1 MAEPQAGSDV
11 HPPSE
16 GELVIGAA
24 DFAARATQMISGARM
39 ELALLSQELDRRI
52 YGTEVFGEALRR
64 FVLQHGRTKVR
75 VLVNHTQAAVAN
87 SPRLVELGRGLSS
100 FVEFR
105 ELLPMR
111 QQTVRDEYL
120 VADGRLLL
128 YRETPNDLEAKY
140 YGAAPHMGRM
150 QLKHFDLLWNESQPA
165 QELRKLGI

>member
-1 MAEPQAGSDV
+1 MADPQNGTDV

-16 GELVIGAA
+16 GELVTGVAG
-24 DFAARATQMISGARM
+24 FAARATQMVAGARM
-39 ELALLSQELDRRI
+39 QLALLSQELDRRI
-52 YGTEVFGEALRR
+52 YGTEAFGDALRR
-64 FVLQHGRTKVR
+64 FVLQHQRTRVR
-75 VLVNHTQAAVAN
+75 ALVNNTQAAIAN
-87 SPRLVELGRGLSS
+87 SPRLVELGRSLSS

-128 YRETPNDLEAKY
+128 YRETPQDLEAKY
-140 YGAAPHMGRM
+140 YGHAPHMGRM
-150 QLKHFDLLWNESQPA
+150 QLKHFDLLWNESEPA